1 MLFEIIFRS
10 DKRINEN
17 YYERV
22 FFWLLYLYSSELIG
36 NSVFVFLFIFYYFK
50 NDEFFIDY
58 KVWKCY

>member
-22 FFWLLYLYSSELIG
+22 FFWLLFLYSSELIG